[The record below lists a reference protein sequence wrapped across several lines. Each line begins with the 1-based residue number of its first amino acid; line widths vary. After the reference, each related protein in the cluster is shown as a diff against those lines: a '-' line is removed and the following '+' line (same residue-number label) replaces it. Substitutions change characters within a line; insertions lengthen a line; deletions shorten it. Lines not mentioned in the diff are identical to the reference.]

1 MSAPLK
7 SQMKNK
13 DLKWVEYV
21 VFNTFCFAA
30 LAKAVDFIVWGGVVV
45 GRPSL

>member
-1 MSAPLK
+1 
-7 SQMKNK
+7 MKNK

-21 VFNTFCFAA
+21 VLNTFYFAA
-30 LAKAVDFIVWGGVVV
+30 LAEAADFVGGGEGVV

>member
-21 VFNTFCFAA
+21 VLNAFCFVA
-30 LAKAVDFIVWGGVVV
+30 LAKAADFDGGDFVV

>member
-13 DLKWVEYV
+13 DLKWVEYDV
-21 VFNTFCFAA
+21 LNTFCFAA
-30 LAKAVDFIVWGGVVV
+30 LAKAADFVGEVFVV